1 MVKTD
6 VLAGHLNML
15 DMYGWYTDLIDEY
28 EELFVYFL
36 NKLELKI
43 QVERG
48 RPIQRVRTATVDGVF
63 REPWRY
69 GY

>member
-36 NKLELKI
+36 NKLKLKAW
-43 QVERG
+43 RG
-48 RPIQRVRTATVDGVF
+48 RPSQRVRTATVDGVF
-63 REPWRY
+63 REPFPY

>member
-1 MVKTD
+1 MVKRKTKTD

-15 DMYGWYTDLIDEY
+15 DMYGWYSDLIDEY

-36 NKLELKI
+36 NKIKR
-43 QVERG
+43 RG
-48 RPIQRVRTATVDGVF
+48 ATVDVVF
-63 REPWRY
+63 RRPLRQP